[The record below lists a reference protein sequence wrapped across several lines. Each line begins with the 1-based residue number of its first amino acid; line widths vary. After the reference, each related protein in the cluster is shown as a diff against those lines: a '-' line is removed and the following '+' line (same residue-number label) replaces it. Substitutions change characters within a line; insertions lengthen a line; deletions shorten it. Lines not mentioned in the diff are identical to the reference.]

1 MHSVLRTVVLCR
13 AGAGVVAAEDKAYAM
28 IAVERRTVAVT
39 AEDFRTDAVT
49 LCREL

>member
-1 MHSVLRTVVLCR
+1 M
-13 AGAGVVAAEDKAYAM
+13 AAEDLQAYAM

-49 LCREL
+49 LCGEL